1 MKLSNPRLR
10 GRKVSDQCKKA
21 VVKNYVGTCRW
32 HVLFGHQAIIGELY
46 MPQLPAG
53 RFGMSLLCCGAIG
66 KDNFNFKLTFALRL
80 A

>member
-1 MKLSNPRLR
+1 MHFSQK
-10 GRKVSDQCKKA
+10 
-21 VVKNYVGTCRW
+21 
-32 HVLFGHQAIIGELY
+32 VLFRGLVVCRDVPLGTYEVAAVIHELH
-46 MPQLPAG
+46 MLPLPAG

>member
-53 RFGMSLLCCGAIG
+53 RFGMSIHNYICL
-66 KDNFNFKLTFALRL
+66 FNISTGFYC
-80 A
+80 